1 MMLEGEMREVVEQ
14 SVKQIATARK
24 CIEITE
30 GDVNLF
36 DDELNKMCEKWHDK
50 FKDMDAMDLAL
61 FMVEDL
67 VELRRKEE
75 ENGDK

>member
-14 SVKQIATARK
+14 AVKQIAVARK

-30 GDVNLF
+30 GDVKLF
-36 DDELNKMCEKWHDK
+36 DEEINEMCEKWHGK
-50 FKDMDAMDLAL
+50 LKDMDEIGFTI

-67 VELRRKEE
+67 VELQRKEKE
-75 ENGDK
+75 YGDK

>member
-1 MMLEGEMREVVEQ
+1 MMLEGEMREAVEM

-36 DDELNKMCEKWHDK
+36 DEELNELCEKWHNK
-50 FKDMDAMDLAL
+50 FKDMDGTEFTL
-61 FMVEDL
+61 FMIGDL
-67 VELRRKEE
+67 LDMKEK

>member
-36 DDELNKMCEKWHDK
+36 DEELNKMCERWHDK
-50 FKDMDAMDLAL
+50 LKDMDDVGFTL
-61 FMVEDL
+61 FMIEDL
-67 VELRRKEE
+67 MELHRKEK

>member
-36 DDELNKMCEKWHDK
+36 DEELNKMCERWHDK
-50 FKDMDAMDLAL
+50 LKDMDDVDFTL
-61 FMVEDL
+61 FMIEDL
-67 VELRRKEE
+67 MELHRKEK